1 MINLLPWGQLDGGHI
16 AFALF
21 GPRQHVFARWFRRA
35 LLVAFAYNLYVF
47 VVPVLLKR
55 SPLTLAE
62 AGMNSAFWLMWYG
75 ITGLMARWS
84 GEEHP
89 PYEPGPLGLGRQLV
103 AGLCLVLF
111 VLLFLPTPLAV
122 Y

>member
-1 MINLLPWGQLDGGHI
+1 MPESNIILGVSNI
-16 AFALF
+16 SF
-21 GPRQHVFARWFRRA
+21 GLSPAARVVLNSVF
-35 LLVAFAYNLYVF
+35 LHECV
-47 VVPVLLKR
+47 
-55 SPLTLAE
+55 E